1 MESQALKAR
10 IPTVSIFSEIEGDL
24 PQVEAYIEATLAA
37 RDPLLVEISTYLLRA
52 GGKRL
57 RPALVLLAAKAY
69 SYDLPRLLPVATAVE
84 LIHMATLVHDDVVD
98 HSRLR
103 RGRPTVNAK
112 WSDAFSVLAGDY
124 LFAKSFS
131 LLAQTGNNELVRIM
145 SEVVYE
151 MSTGEIEQLA
161 SAFDLSQTQADYFE
175 RIRQKTGFFIAESCR
190 LGAVAVGAPVHVVEA
205 LTRYGSGLGMG
216 FQVIDDILDFTAT
229 TAKLGK
235 PIGSDLRAGLLT
247 LPVLHALQ
255 VSPRAEALQGIIET
269 REVTDARAEEAV
281 GIIRE
286 AGSLE
291 YTFQTAQRFIQEAKA
306 ALAELPDTPARANL
320 AAVADFV
327 LEREF

>member
-10 IPTVSIFSEIEGDL
+10 IPTVSIFSEIERDL

-37 RDPLLVEISTYLLRA
+37 KDPLLVEISTHLLRA

-69 SYDLPRLLPVATAVE
+69 HYDLPQLLPVATAVE

-98 HSRLR
+98 HSQLR
-103 RGRPTVNAK
+103 RGRPTVNAR
-112 WSDAFSVLAGDY
+112 WSDGFSVLAGDY

-131 LLAQTGNNELVRIM
+131 ILAQTGNNELVRIM
-145 SEVVYE
+145 SDVVYE
-151 MSTGEIEQLA
+151 MSTGEIQQLA
-161 SAFDLSQTQADYFE
+161 SIFDLGQTEADYYE
-175 RIRQKTGFFIAESCR
+175 RIRRKTGVFIEESCR
-190 LGAVAVGAPVHVVEA
+190 LGAVAVGAPLAVVEA
-205 LTRYGSGLGMG
+205 LARYGHGLGMG

-229 TAKLGK
+229 ASKLGK

-247 LPVLHALQ
+247 LPLLHALQ
-255 VSPRAEALQGIIET
+255 TSPKAETLRSIVAT
-269 REVTDARAEEAV
+269 REITDARAEETVA
-281 GIIRE
+281 IIRE

-291 YTFQTAQRFIQEAKA
+291 YSYKTAERFIQDAKA
-306 ALAELPDTPARANL
+306 ALAELPDTAARTNL